1 MKGSDLRGLAAL
13 AGMAALLSWAGGA
26 HGSVFGA
33 QPALGQVPPV
43 EEPAAPAVEAVKER
57 GASAG
62 AAQEP
67 VSAAGSVEEPASAA
81 AVQAPAS
88 AAGSAQEPGGAAEEP
103 SAPAAE
109 SVEEPSALAAE
120 ATEAVAEA
128 PAVGGESGQPSA
140 PVGEVAEAAEPAEP
154 VEPSAQPFLAARYKA
169 DVAAISAFR
178 PAHPFWQHVF
188 TIPDGRIVF
197 GSMVDGRLLAT
208 FPERGNWAREGVWYD
223 PAFADVLDAV
233 RLPAQSDRRRDRVTE
248 LLEPLVGGQVVSNPT
263 RGDFVAPH
271 AERYGRF
278 LEQWGAIYERFGV
291 PAEIGLAQALLES
304 GLNGRARSSAD
315 ALGLCQWL
323 RRNWRHLDR
332 LDPNVIEVYNQTTQ
346 APYCAAHLTILA
358 TMYDSFIP
366 ALSEH
371 HAGGVNVGRTV
382 FNGRRLGGESIRE
395 QYFLG
400 SKYAVEL
407 RAVSIRRYRDL
418 FRTYGRRSFLY
429 SEMVFGNAVNVTRLV
444 ANTPQAPVYAMRT
457 SRALSM
463 ADVRDKTGLST
474 DEVKRFNPALVRR
487 VPRGASIYLPSYVAE
502 FGPDVSFWHRP
513 PPPEFVEVLDA
524 FVRLEPGVERWHD
537 PAFETTLRDFQ
548 YRFRETGTEEGTV
561 MATTLAYFIDALYTS
576 RRARILAEFR
586 TSDRIERL
594 FRRGLEALGAGN

>member
-1 MKGSDLRGLAAL
+1 MERRGQAVVKGSDLRGFAAL

-26 HGSVFGA
+26 PLGA
-33 QPALGQVPPV
+33 QPAPGPAPPV
-43 EEPAAPAVEAVKER
+43 EEPSAPAVEAVEER

-67 VSAAGSVEEPASAA
+67 SASAGSVEEPASAA
-81 AVQAPAS
+81 EAAQTPAPAGP
-88 AAGSAQEPGGAAEEP
+88 ADEP

-109 SVEEPSALAAE
+109 AVEEPSAPEAE
-120 ATEAVAEA
+120 ATGAVAEA
-128 PAVGGESGQPSA
+128 PAGGGESGEPSA
-140 PVGEVAEAAEPAEP
+140 PVAEAAEPAEP

-197 GSMVDGRLLAT
+197 GSMLDGRLLAT

-233 RLPAQSDRRRDRVTE
+233 RLPSQSDRRRDRVTE

-278 LEQWGAIYERFGV
+278 LDQWGAIYERFGV

-382 FNGRRLGGESIRE
+382 FNGRRLGGENIRE

-444 ANTPQAPVYAMRT
+444 DNTPQVPVYAMRT
-457 SRALSM
+457 PRALSM
-463 ADVRDKTGLST
+463 ADVRDQTGLST